1 MDTPVMENLY
11 SDLEGLHLAMEI
23 EKRGR
28 AFYEQAWAHARNP
41 EHRELFLYLRDEE
54 TQHYERFRDI
64 YQAVKQRKEAVQD
77 DYIFDPEISRY
88 ITVLAESHIFP
99 QEEEAAAVIAEL
111 NTVPKIL
118 KTAAQAE
125 KDSILLYD
133 ELAKNARFAEAR
145 QIFRTLQEEEK
156 KHLVKLREIIR
167 GWV

>member
-1 MDTPVMENLY
+1 MDKPVMENLY
-11 SDLEGLHLAMEI
+11 SDLEGLRLAMEI

-28 AFYEQAWAHARNP
+28 TFYEQALVHTRNP
-41 EHRELFLYLRDEE
+41 EHRELFMFLRDEE

-64 YQAVKQRKEAVQD
+64 YEVVKQRKEAVQD

-88 ITVLAESHIFP
+88 ITVLAESHVFP
-99 QEEEAAAVIAEL
+99 QEDKVAAAIAEL

-125 KDSILLYD
+125 KDSILLYA
-133 ELAKNARFAEAR
+133 ELAKNARFSDAR
-145 QIFRTLQEEEK
+145 QIFHTLLEEEK

-167 GWV
+167 SWA